1 MNRFNNEE
9 ILREIINDLRNICNF
24 SEFMKIK
31 DNLINKL
38 EIVERNI
45 RTISKEKNDNFGEYL
60 SKVNEYISQYK
71 PQNGYSKGYSNL
83 FNIPKKMKIFK
94 IIIIKIL

>member
-24 SEFMKIK
+24 YEFMKIK
-31 DNLINKL
+31 ENLINKQKLYKEIL
-38 EIVERNI
+38 ELLVKKKMIILENI
-45 RTISKEKNDNFGEYL
+45 Y
-60 SKVNEYISQYK
+60 
-71 PQNGYSKGYSNL
+71 QNQMNIYHNINHKMVIQKDIQNL
-83 FNIPKKMKIFK
+83 IFQMKIFK